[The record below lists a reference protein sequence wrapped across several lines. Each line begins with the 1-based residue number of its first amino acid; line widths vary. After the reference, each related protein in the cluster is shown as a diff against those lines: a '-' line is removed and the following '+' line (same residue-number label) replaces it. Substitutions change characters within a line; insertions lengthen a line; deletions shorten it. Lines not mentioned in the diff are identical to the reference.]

1 MKRKVEKQH
10 RRSIRLKGY
19 DYANSGAYFVTIVT
33 QGRACL
39 FGEIVNAET
48 RLNDAGSVIERWW
61 FELNNKFRKVETDDF
76 AIMPN
81 HFHGIVVIADA
92 VGADLC
98 VGPLTDLRVSP
109 DSEGAHAGA
118 PLQGVTQQ
126 RPPQPMTRMGTGV
139 NPDVHPAHQG
149 THAGVPLQGTHP
161 VRPVARRGRPEHV
174 LSTVEG
180 CAPVLAPQNASQRT
194 PLPTIVQWF
203 KTMTTNEYLRGVKT
217 SGWAPFQGQ
226 LWQRNYYEH
235 VIRDN
240 ESLNRIREYILNNP
254 AQWAFDPENPATTAA
269 EPPDIWR
276 LQARREGRGDRPVAP
291 TKDVRN
297 T

>member
-1 MKRKVEKQH
+1 MKNHKVEKQH

-39 FGEIVNAET
+39 FGEIVNGAT

-61 FELNNKFRKVETDDF
+61 IELNNKFRTVETDDF
-76 AIMPN
+76 VIMPN
-81 HFHGIVVIADA
+81 HFHGIVVIP

-98 VGPLTDLRVSP
+98 VGP
-109 DSEGAHAGA
+109 DSEGAHIGA
-118 PLQGVTQQ
+118 PL
-126 RPPQPMTRMGTGV
+126 RR
-139 NPDVHPAHQG
+139 
-149 THAGVPLQGTHP
+149 VPLP
-161 VRPVARRGRPEHV
+161 A
-174 LSTVEG
+174 
-180 CAPVLAPQNASQRT
+180 
-194 PLPTIVQWF
+194 IVQWF

-217 SGWAPFQGQ
+217 LGWASFQGQ

-235 VIRDN
+235 VIRDE

-254 AQWAFDPENPATTAA
+254 AQWAYDPENPAATAA
-269 EPPDIWR
+269 ELPDIWR
-276 LQARREGRGDRPVAP
+276 LQERREGKGDRPVAP

>member
-61 FELNNKFRKVETDDF
+61 FELNNKFRTVETDDF
-76 AIMPN
+76 VIMPN
-81 HFHGIVVIADA
+81 HFHGIVVIP

-98 VGPLTDLRVSP
+98 VGPL
-109 DSEGAHAGA
+109 GK
-118 PLQGVTQQ
+118 
-126 RPPQPMTRMGTGV
+126 
-139 NPDVHPAHQG
+139 G

-161 VRPVARRGRPEHV
+161 VRPVAPRGA
-174 LSTVEG
+174 SM
-180 CAPVLAPQNASQRT
+180 CAPVLAPKNATQRA
-194 PLPTIVQWF
+194 PLPAIVQWF

-235 VIRDN
+235 VIRDE

-254 AQWAFDPENPATTAA
+254 AQWAFDPENPAATAA
-269 EPPDIWR
+269 EPPDLWR
-276 LQARREGRGDRPVAP
+276 LQERREGKGDQPVAP

>member
-1 MKRKVEKQH
+1 MKHKVEKHH

-19 DYANSGAYFVTIVT
+19 DYAKSGAYFVTIVT

-48 RLNDAGSVIERWW
+48 RLNDAGSAIERWW
-61 FELNNKFRKVETDDF
+61 FELNNKFSTVETDDF
-76 AIMPN
+76 VIMPN
-81 HFHGIVVIADA
+81 HFHGIVVIAD

-98 VGPLTDLRVSP
+98 VGP
-109 DSEGAHAGA
+109 DSEGAHIGA
-118 PLQGVTQQ
+118 PL
-126 RPPQPMTRMGTGV
+126 
-139 NPDVHPAHQG
+139 PA
-149 THAGVPLQGTHP
+149 
-161 VRPVARRGRPEHV
+161 
-174 LSTVEG
+174 
-180 CAPVLAPQNASQRT
+180 
-194 PLPTIVQWF
+194 IVQWF

-217 SGWAPFQGQ
+217 SGWAPFQGH

-235 VIRDN
+235 VIRDE

-254 AQWAFDPENPATTAA
+254 AQWALDPENPAATAA
-269 EPPDIWR
+269 EPQDIWR
-276 LQARREGRGDRPVAP
+276 LQARHENKGDQPVAP

>member
-61 FELNNKFRKVETDDF
+61 FELNNKFRTVETDDF
-76 AIMPN
+76 VIMPN
-81 HFHGIVVIADA
+81 HFHGIVVIAD

-98 VGPLTDLRVSP
+98 VGPL
-109 DSEGAHAGA
+109 GK
-118 PLQGVTQQ
+118 
-126 RPPQPMTRMGTGV
+126 
-139 NPDVHPAHQG
+139 G

-161 VRPVARRGRPEHV
+161 VQPAARRGAPI
-174 LSTVEG
+174 
-180 CAPVLAPQNASQRT
+180 CAPVLAPQNATQRA
-194 PLPTIVQWF
+194 PLPAIVQWF

-235 VIRDN
+235 VIRDE

-254 AQWAFDPENPATTAA
+254 AQWAFDPENPAATAA

-276 LQARREGRGDRPVAP
+276 LQGRREGKGDRPVAP

>member
-48 RLNDAGSVIERWW
+48 RLNDAGSVIRRLW
-61 FELNNKFRKVETDDF
+61 FELNNKFRTVETDNF
-76 AIMPN
+76 VIMPN
-81 HFHGIVVIADA
+81 HFHGIVVIAD

-98 VGPLTDLRVSP
+98 VGPLTDLRVGP
-109 DSEGAHAGA
+109 LGKGTHAGVPLQGRHAGA
-118 PLQGVTQQ
+118 PLQRG
-126 RPPQPMTRMGTGV
+126 PQPTMRMGTGAGI

-149 THAGVPLQGTHP
+149 THTGVPLQGTHP
-161 VRPVARRGRPEHV
+161 VRPVAPRGA
-174 LSTVEG
+174 SM
-180 CAPVLAPQNASQRT
+180 CAPVLAPKNATQRA
-194 PLPTIVQWF
+194 PLPAIVQWF

-235 VIRDN
+235 VIRD
-240 ESLNRIREYILNNP
+240 EYMSNRIREYMLNNP
-254 AQWAFDPENPATTAA
+254 AQWAFDPENPAATAA
-269 EPPDIWR
+269 EPPDLWR
-276 LQARREGRGDRPVAP
+276 LQERREGKGDQPVAP